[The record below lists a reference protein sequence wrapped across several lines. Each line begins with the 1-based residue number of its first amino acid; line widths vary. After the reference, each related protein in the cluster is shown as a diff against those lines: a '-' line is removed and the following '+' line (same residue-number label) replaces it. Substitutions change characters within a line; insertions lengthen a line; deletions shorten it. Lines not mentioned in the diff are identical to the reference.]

1 MKNFLI
7 GYTTLVAFIV
17 ITMVSAMVL
26 PSNTETSI
34 ALDNG
39 TDVYKRQGLVLST
52 VVAMTGKVK
61 RGKQTRPRTISFTP
75 AEVLQNDLSRADN
88 STAIKFALGQ
98 SGVVQIRPS
107 NTQAI
112 VFNPSNGTVSR
123 TRLYLSLIHI

>member
-39 TDVYKRQGLVLST
+39 TLGEMCIRD
-52 VVAMTGKVK
+52 
-61 RGKQTRPRTISFTP
+61 RTK
-75 AEVLQNDLSRADN
+75 N
-88 STAIKFALGQ
+88 GQ
-98 SGVVQIRPS
+98 E
-107 NTQAI
+107 
-112 VFNPSNGTVSR
+112 
-123 TRLYLSLIHI
+123 L